1 MIGEIQKPPVVS
13 NTGPLISA
21 FQCDRI
27 DLFKRYFDSIYIVQ
41 SQLEEFKRHQAQ
53 EWIQELID
61 EGFVKV
67 VTVSRRRQ

>member
-1 MIGEIQKPPVVS
+1 MLNEIQKPSVVS

-21 FQCDRI
+21 SQCDKI

-41 SQLEEFKRHQAQ
+41 SQLEEFKRHQAE

-67 VTVSRRRQ
+67 VTKLFF